1 MGICESKSAS
11 KPSDESKS
19 NAKLVKENPN
29 RKNDIKDNN
38 KNYIIAE
45 LYIKDDDVNK
55 DIRILNSYEE
65 YIRNFL
71 PNFPISPEKANEND
85 IKNCEIRI
93 NEELIPFKYFHKF
106 KKKGK
111 YIIKYTFNNYL
122 TNSCYIFCDCSNFT
136 NINLSNFNTK
146 NVTIM
151 VNMFSR
157 CSSLENINLSNFNTQ
172 NVIDMNCIFSGCK
185 SLTNINLSNFDT
197 RNVYNMGFMFSECS
211 SLKSLDLSNFNTQN
225 TMNMDYMFSECS
237 SLKSLDLSNFDTK
250 KVIGMENMFYNC
262 SSLTS
267 LNLSSFNTE
276 KVIQMDNMFRNCSS
290 LKMEKIITRD
300 KRIIDQ
306 YLNDKH
312 DD

>member
-1 MGICESKSAS
+1 MGICESKPTN
-11 KPSDESKS
+11 KPSD
-19 NAKLVKENPN
+19 ENPN

-106 KKKGK
+106 EMKGK

-122 TNSCYIFCDCSNFT
+122 TNSCYIFSDCSNFT

-197 RNVYNMGFMFSECS
+197 RNAYNMGF
-211 SLKSLDLSNFNTQN
+211 
-225 TMNMDYMFSECS
+225 MFSECS

-300 KRIIDQ
+300 KRVIDQ
-306 YLNDKH
+306 YLNDRH